1 MAEMS
6 GPALIDAAGA
16 WALAEAGAGPV
27 FLDTRNARHWGASDV
42 QIPNSLRIWREELR
56 ARISEVPRGRAVVT
70 YCT

>member
-16 WALAEAGAGPV
+16 WALVEAGAGPV

-42 QIPNSLRIWREELR
+42 
-56 ARISEVPRGRAVVT
+56 
-70 YCT
+70 